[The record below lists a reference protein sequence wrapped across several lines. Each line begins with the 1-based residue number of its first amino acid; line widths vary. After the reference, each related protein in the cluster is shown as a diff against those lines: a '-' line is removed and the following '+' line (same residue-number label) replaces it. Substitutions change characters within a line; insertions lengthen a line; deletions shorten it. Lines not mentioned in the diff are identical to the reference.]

1 MGVKISIAGF
11 KKLATVIV
19 FYIRDTGTSIGDEKK
34 KNHASVTDRR
44 KMAVGE
50 YEWSW
55 VRTSLDVIAKDLL
68 RDSVGIE
75 VL

>member
-1 MGVKISIAGF
+1 MK
-11 KKLATVIV
+11 
-19 FYIRDTGTSIGDEKK
+19 KK